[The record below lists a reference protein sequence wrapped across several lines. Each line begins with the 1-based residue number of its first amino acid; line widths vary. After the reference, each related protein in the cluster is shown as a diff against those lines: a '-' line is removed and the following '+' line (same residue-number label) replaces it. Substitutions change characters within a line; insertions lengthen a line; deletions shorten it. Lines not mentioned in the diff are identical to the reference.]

1 MLLCFATMQA
11 FASISPTYPA
21 PPMYH
26 IKASS
31 LYDAGLQQGKLA
43 SSRIQGWLSSPEMV
57 SLLNYSATA
66 GRDAFQAIKR
76 DNTAAYPALVKE
88 LEGLS
93 AGSGVPLDTIWV
105 STLILELESL
115 RSYPPGGADHCSDL
129 YAVPEAGVSQGF
141 AHGHNEDWPG
151 PIHDFWYW
159 LSITRRIDGDGGG
172 SGGGITRLASCAGLA
187 YPGAL
192 IGWAPSWN
200 DRGMYLTQNSLFP
213 RNSKRGG
220 LASSFV
226 QREALCGAAGGDS
239 LDAVVDALSPSR
251 VGGWAQAASVNIVDL
266 NQKRMANVEIY
277 EGRHAVYEVT
287 KAPGAASNYSHFNHF
302 KELGGVEEDGKRKS
316 SAHRQARLDEL
327 PPSRTVGDI
336 ARRLSDRADEA
347 YPIFRNMTLTSILLN
362 GDDGALHAWCCGHRP
377 VDAPPAY
384 RWNLL
389 DFFRT

>member
-1 MLLCFATMQA
+1 MLAHV
-11 FASISPTYPA
+11 PA
-21 PPMYH
+21 PPP
-26 IKASS
+26 
-31 LYDAGLQQGKLA
+31 LYNISATSHRDAGLQHGILA
-43 SSRIQGWLSSPEMV
+43 SDRIKGWLATDEMLR
-57 SLLNYSATA
+57 LLNFSRHE
-66 GRDAFQAIKR
+66 GRGAFEAMKR
-76 DNTAAYPALVKE
+76 DNYAFSPELAQEVMGIAEGAGVAVDDAWVASLINE
-88 LEGLS
+88 LEALMPDKVRRQRQGTS
-93 AGSGVPLDTIWV
+93 API
-105 STLILELESL
+105 
-115 RSYPPGGADHCSDL
+115 GGDGHCSDV
-129 YAVPEAGVSQGF
+129 YAVAEGGTARGI